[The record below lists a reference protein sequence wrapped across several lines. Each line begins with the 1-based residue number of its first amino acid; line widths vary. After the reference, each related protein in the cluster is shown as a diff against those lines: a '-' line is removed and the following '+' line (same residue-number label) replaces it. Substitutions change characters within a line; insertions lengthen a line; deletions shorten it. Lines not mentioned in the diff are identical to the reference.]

1 MNARITSVGRA
12 ATLAIPSFF
21 VSLSFHIYSLFLLFI
36 VLIVLIVYSLRTS
49 SVKPRVDIVRE
60 NGAASTTLLQL
71 TKSLSLSPLLCRRR
85 SVYSG

>member
-21 VSLSFHIYSLFLLFI
+21 VSLSFHIYSLFLLF
-36 VLIVLIVYSLRTS
+36 IVLIVYSLRTS